1 MKYTITYTEQVT
13 YTATVEATSKEEALD
28 QFNTECIIEDNVI
41 DSEAVHTSIEE
52 VSEVQ

>member
-13 YTATVEATSKEEALD
+13 YTATVEADSKYEAID
-28 QFNTECIIEDNVI
+28 YFNTECLTEDNVI

-52 VSEVQ
+52 VS

>member
-28 QFNTECIIEDNVI
+28 QFNTESITEDNVVQTESI
-41 DSEAVHTSIEE
+41 VTSIEE
-52 VSEVQ
+52 VS